1 MYQLDDTIVAVSSPT
16 SQNRVLVRISGP
28 GAFDAVRDIFT
39 PAPPAE
45 AGIMLGMV
53 TIDDE
58 LRVDAKLYLFFAPHS
73 YTGETLAEIHLYTN
87 PSVTRT
93 LTGRLFRTGLRMA
106 GPGEFTARSFL
117 NGKIDLA
124 QAEAVN

>member
-73 YTGETLAEIHLYTN
+73 
-87 PSVTRT
+87 
-93 LTGRLFRTGLRMA
+93 
-106 GPGEFTARSFL
+106 
-117 NGKIDLA
+117 
-124 QAEAVN
+124 